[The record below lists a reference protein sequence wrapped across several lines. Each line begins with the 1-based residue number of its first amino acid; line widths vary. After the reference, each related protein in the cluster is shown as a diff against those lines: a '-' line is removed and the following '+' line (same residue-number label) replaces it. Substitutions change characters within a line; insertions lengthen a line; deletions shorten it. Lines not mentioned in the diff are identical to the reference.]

1 MRDKIK
7 EIAIKTI
14 KTMCETAVGCIGS
27 SVVLSD
33 VSWKYVVSAS
43 ILSGITTVLINIS
56 QLKEWLKC
64 GHLKQLAINFQIN
77 ILKKQLG
84 LRTWQT

>member
-43 ILSGITTVLINIS
+43 ILSGITTILINIS
-56 QLKEWLKC
+56 QLRSDQKC
-64 GHLKQLAINFQIN
+64 GHLKQHVLNFQTN
-77 ILKKQLG
+77 I
-84 LRTWQT
+84 

>member
-43 ILSGITTVLINIS
+43 ILSGITTILINI
-56 QLKEWLKC
+56 
-64 GHLKQLAINFQIN
+64 
-77 ILKKQLG
+77 
-84 LRTWQT
+84 

>member
-27 SVVLSD
+27 SVV
-33 VSWKYVVSAS
+33 SAS
-43 ILSGITTVLINIS
+43 ILSGITTILINIS
-56 QLKEWLKC
+56 QLKE
-64 GHLKQLAINFQIN
+64 
-77 ILKKQLG
+77 
-84 LRTWQT
+84 

>member
-1 MRDKIK
+1 MKNKIK

-43 ILSGITTVLINIS
+43 ILSGITTILINIS
-56 QLKEWLKC
+56 QL
-64 GHLKQLAINFQIN
+64 
-77 ILKKQLG
+77 
-84 LRTWQT
+84 RSD